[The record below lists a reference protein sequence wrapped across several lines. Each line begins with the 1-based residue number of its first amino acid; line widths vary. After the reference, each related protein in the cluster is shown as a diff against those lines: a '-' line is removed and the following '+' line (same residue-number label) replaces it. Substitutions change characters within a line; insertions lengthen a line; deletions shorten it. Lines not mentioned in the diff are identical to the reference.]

1 MLLLTSNGLSSPALR
16 DALRPRLSG
25 CRSACLVTTAS
36 VGYKAN
42 DRHLPRLMDELRDMG
57 LTSFSLF
64 DFDEQ
69 PAQELLQSDVVEII
83 GGNPF
88 YLLRAMKRAQCED
101 VLRRL
106 SRERML
112 IGVSAGALVLQRS
125 IALAAQYTPE
135 MNEGIGL
142 TDLSGFA
149 LTDVEILPHYS
160 RFVQRFDRFEERAQ
174 AYERVHGVRVLRLDD
189 GQAYIAIP

>member
-1 MLLLTSNGLSSPALR
+1 
-16 DALRPRLSG
+16 
-25 CRSACLVTTAS
+25 
-36 VGYKAN
+36 
-42 DRHLPRLMDELRDMG
+42 
-57 LTSFSLF
+57 
-64 DFDEQ
+64 
-69 PAQELLQSDVVEII
+69 
-83 GGNPF
+83 
-88 YLLRAMKRAQCED
+88 
-101 VLRRL
+101 
-106 SRERML
+106 ML